1 MNLKRNNIVEYS
13 ISQLSEIK
21 SKIFAKIAREIE
33 LANKNDEMQALF
45 DKYGIYFE
53 EEAMQVDTR
62 TMKVLVLGALA
73 GRVKDYKLAV
83 KKMDI
88 NPDNVEFIDTYDD
101 KRFNVAKLEYSMEY
115 SDIIYG
121 PNPHKQVGMGDTNSF
136 LAEMKR
142 NPERYP
148 RVIEAV
154 SNDKLKITISG
165 FKKALSSTRF
175 FETLSE

>member
-1 MNLKRNNIVEYS
+1 MDYS
-13 ISQLSEIK
+13 YSQLSEIK
-21 SKIFAKIAREIE
+21 AKIFAKISKEIE
-33 LANKNDEMQALF
+33 IANKNNEMQVLL

-53 EEAMQVDTR
+53 EETIQVDTR

-73 GRVKDYKLAV
+73 GRLKDYQIAA

-88 NPDNVEFIDTYDD
+88 NPNNVEFVDTYDD

-121 PNPHKQVGMGDTNSF
+121 PNPHKQLGMGDTNSF

-142 NPERYP
+142 HPEKYP

-154 SNDKLKITISG
+154 SNDKLKITING
-165 FKKALSSTRF
+165 FRTSLTSTRY
-175 FETLSE
+175 FETLTE

>member
-1 MNLKRNNIVEYS
+1 MEYTF
-13 ISQLSEIK
+13 SQLSEIK
-21 SKIFAKIAREIE
+21 SKIFSKIAKEIE
-33 LANKNDEMQALF
+33 LANKNNEMQALF

-73 GRVKDYKLAV
+73 GKLKDYQMAV

-136 LAEMKR
+136 LAEMER
-142 NPERYP
+142 NPEKFP
-148 RVIEAV
+148 RVIKAI

-165 FKKALSSTRF
+165 FKSAITSTRY